1 MNAFQKFQ
9 TIVEVYDRN
18 IKYQFCMYIGI
29 KKLERL
35 KGWVQC
41 NSMIFDAEIY
51 RDFDC
56 QIQSIDVVRNILT
69 RSRNYGDAMTIR

>member
-1 MNAFQKFQ
+1 
-9 TIVEVYDRN
+9 
-18 IKYQFCMYIGI
+18 MYIGI